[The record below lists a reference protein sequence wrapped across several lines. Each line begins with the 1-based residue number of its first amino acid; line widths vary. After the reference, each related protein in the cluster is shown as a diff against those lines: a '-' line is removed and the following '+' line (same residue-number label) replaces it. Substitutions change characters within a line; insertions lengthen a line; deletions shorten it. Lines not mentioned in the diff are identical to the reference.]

1 MTKFVKVIKL
11 LQDNE
16 VVQTGITR
24 SWNLWMELL
33 KIQNDKTRFL
43 LTEESM
49 DQVNVRNQSGGMY
62 SIPNY
67 ENGVI
72 DIISELY
79 ST

>member
-1 MTKFVKVIKL
+1 MMESI
-11 LQDNE
+11 E
-16 VVQTGITR
+16 VAFQTGITR